1 MTVVLRFILM
11 KLFKTNSMIKK
22 YCQSILLFFGVIM
35 LLSLGS
41 CDPARKYEKAE
52 TEAIANYLMSNPSD
66 SFKLK
71 PSGLYYM
78 DVLIGTGPQ
87 PAVGDTAHVVYTAK
101 FLNGNVFDTNAGKA
115 DLVFPVG
122 EGFLIAGF
130 DEGITYMRE
139 GGKATFLIPSKLGY
153 GTQGYYTV
161 PGYTPLLYDVQLVK
175 VIPGPSK

>member
-1 MTVVLRFILM
+1 
-11 KLFKTNSMIKK
+11 MIKK
-22 YCQSILLFFGVIM
+22 YYQSILLFFAAIM

-52 TEAIANYLMSNPSD
+52 TEAIANYLSSNPAD
-66 SFKLK
+66 SFKLE

-78 DVLIGTGPQ
+78 DVVIGTGRI
-87 PAVGDTAHVVYTAK
+87 PAVGDTAHVVYTGK
-101 FLNGNVFDTNAGKA
+101 FLNGNVFDTNAGGA

-130 DEGITYMRE
+130 DEGVTYMKE

-153 GTQGYYTV
+153 GTQGYYGTV